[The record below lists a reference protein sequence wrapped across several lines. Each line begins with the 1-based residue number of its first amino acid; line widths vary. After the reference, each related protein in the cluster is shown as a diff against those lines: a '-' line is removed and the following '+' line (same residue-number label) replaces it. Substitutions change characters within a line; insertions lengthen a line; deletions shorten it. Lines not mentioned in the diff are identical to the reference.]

1 MAKTLDTDKSIVI
14 MGKEG
19 SEEGN
24 YE

>member
-14 MGKEG
+14 MEKEG